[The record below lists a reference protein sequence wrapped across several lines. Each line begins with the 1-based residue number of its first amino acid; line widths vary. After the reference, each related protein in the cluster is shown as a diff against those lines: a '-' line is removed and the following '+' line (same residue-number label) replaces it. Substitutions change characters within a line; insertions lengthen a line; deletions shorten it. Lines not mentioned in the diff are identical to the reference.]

1 METITTQWVLSRN
14 TSLGWIYG
22 ELMKKNKI
30 LELLYDAE
38 FFCAFFHLDGAISLV

>member
-1 METITTQWVLSRN
+1 MSAICN

-22 ELMKKNKI
+22 ELMKENKI

-38 FFCAFFHLDGAISLV
+38 FFLRIFSSKFHILV